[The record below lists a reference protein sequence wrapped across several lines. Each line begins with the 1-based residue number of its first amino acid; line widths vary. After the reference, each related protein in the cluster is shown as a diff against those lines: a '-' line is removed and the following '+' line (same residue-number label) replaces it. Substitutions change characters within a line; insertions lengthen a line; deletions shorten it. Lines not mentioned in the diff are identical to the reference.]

1 MSEFI
6 GTRIYSAG
14 LFVNVTL
21 YGLAWLGLAWGVH
34 DFDFV
39 ALWREKIW
47 FL

>member
-1 MSEFI
+1 ME
-6 GTRIYSAG
+6 RY
-14 LFVNVTL
+14 
-21 YGLAWLGLAWGVH
+21 LAWLGLALGVH